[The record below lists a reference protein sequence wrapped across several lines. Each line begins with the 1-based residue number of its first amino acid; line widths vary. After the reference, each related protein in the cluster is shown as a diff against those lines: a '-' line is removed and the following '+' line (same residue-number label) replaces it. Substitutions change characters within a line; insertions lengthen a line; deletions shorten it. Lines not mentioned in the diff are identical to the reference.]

1 MNIWKKIVLSVFS
14 LGICFGIWGLV
25 STSDTAQAV
34 DASGGPFTVFIQAG
48 HSPSSVGVGNKANGV
63 KESKINEEVTIKF
76 YNSLKARG
84 INAVFVNPITLNST
98 LPSVIKTGPNP
109 SNKQYQY
116 YSPEPAMLTAITKPW
131 TFDASL
137 KAKPDLVFA
146 LHHNGWTSSAANG
159 YELYYS
165 SDTSAGEYGKT
176 AQDAA
181 RSREMALLIDA
192 QFRKPSFHLIPRSP
206 SVKDDSTNNGITRR
220 APAPSVLIEAGF
232 MSNPADFAA
241 MQNAG
246 NQQML
251 ADRIADAV
259 VLYRDKYSQD
269 TPPKLNSLTTSPT
282 PTKNPIFTL
291 NMDISAGRG
300 IKDVE
305 VAVWT
310 AKKNQADLKWYKA
323 TNVGGN
329 KWQLNISAKDYG
341 YAMDTYAFHIYA
353 TTNTGIRAFVGN
365 TAIAFQ
371 PSSALPAFAK
381 GGGLQAYPITEKSS
395 TFVAAANNVYS
406 ESGIASVQY
415 AVWTEKN
422 NQSDL
427 RWYNGV
433 YNGQGVW
440 VANIDAKDYKDLAGK
455 YNVHAYA
462 TDNLGRTSILAGTS
476 VTLKHKDYEP
486 PKAAA
491 VFTNETG
498 KATANMEV
506 YINGVKDEFSG
517 AKGVAKVDVAVWST
531 KNAQS

>member
-84 INAVFVNPITLNST
+84 INAVLVNPITLNST

-137 KAKPDLVFA
+137 KAKPDLVLA

-291 NMDISAGRG
+291 NM
-300 IKDVE
+300 
-305 VAVWT
+305 
-310 AKKNQADLKWYKA
+310 
-323 TNVGGN
+323 
-329 KWQLNISAKDYG
+329 
-341 YAMDTYAFHIYA
+341 
-353 TTNTGIRAFVGN
+353 
-365 TAIAFQ
+365 
-371 PSSALPAFAK
+371 
-381 GGGLQAYPITEKSS
+381 
-395 TFVAAANNVYS
+395 
-406 ESGIASVQY
+406 
-415 AVWTEKN
+415 
-422 NQSDL
+422 
-427 RWYNGV
+427 
-433 YNGQGVW
+433 
-440 VANIDAKDYKDLAGK
+440 
-455 YNVHAYA
+455 
-462 TDNLGRTSILAGTS
+462 
-476 VTLKHKDYEP
+476 
-486 PKAAA
+486 
-491 VFTNETG
+491 
-498 KATANMEV
+498 
-506 YINGVKDEFSG
+506 
-517 AKGVAKVDVAVWST
+517 
-531 KNAQS
+531 